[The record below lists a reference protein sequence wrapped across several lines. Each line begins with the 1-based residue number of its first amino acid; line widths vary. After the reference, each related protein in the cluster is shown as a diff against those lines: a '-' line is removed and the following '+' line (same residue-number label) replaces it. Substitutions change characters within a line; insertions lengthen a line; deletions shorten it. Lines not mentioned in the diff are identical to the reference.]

1 MTLAAPRVAALR
13 VAARQIVTQRERCGT
28 LRHITVRYVAAY
40 CSYDM
45 LRCVIRST
53 HTHTHTHT
61 ADRVLYL
68 SHQVYNVYRQT
79 GRPGELYSLYRSQHR
94 HLLLQSHRFFTAC
107 AFAVQT
113 RDDITLQCRLLA
125 IVQLLHIS
133 WSSAGGTKPWKV
145 AQRVCRFSARRAITF
160 ATLSISSTVY
170 DPRFG
175 KLY

>member
-1 MTLAAPRVAALR
+1 MSVDFASVK
-13 VAARQIVTQRERCGT
+13 VVIKE
-28 LRHITVRYVAAY
+28 
-40 CSYDM
+40 SY
-45 LRCVIRST
+45 
-53 HTHTHTHT
+53 
-61 ADRVLYL
+61 YYYYYY
-68 SHQVYNVYRQT
+68 QVYNVYRQT